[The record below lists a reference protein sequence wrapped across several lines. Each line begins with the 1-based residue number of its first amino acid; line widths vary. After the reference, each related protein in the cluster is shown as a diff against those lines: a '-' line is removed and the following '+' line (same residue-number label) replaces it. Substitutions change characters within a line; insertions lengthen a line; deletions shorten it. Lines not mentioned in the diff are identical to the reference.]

1 MPFISQDLLQ
11 QAICLIVENIEQ
23 LDTKAKQLTRQ
34 QFSLQDIEK
43 ANDILNIALSLTKA
57 VDELQMLQDKQ
68 QEFYIVCC
76 DDEPITPDGGMILDV
91 WTAETVT
98 DFLSTA
104 CPEKHFHYEQVRL
117 LTDEEMAAKISNF
130 YLYGGDDD
138 NEDA

>member
-1 MPFISQDLLQ
+1 MPFISQDLLH
-11 QAICLIVENIEQ
+11 QAICLIVENIEL

-34 QFSLQDIEK
+34 RLSLQDVEN
-43 ANDILNIALSLTKA
+43 ANDLLDVALSLTKA

-76 DDEPITPDGGMILDV
+76 DDEPITPEGDTIVDL

-98 DFLSTA
+98 DFLRTA

>member
-76 DDEPITPDGGMILDV
+76 DDEPITPDGGTILDV

-98 DFLSTA
+98 DFLRTA
-104 CPEKHFHYEQVRL
+104 CPDKHFHYEQIRL

>member
-76 DDEPITPDGGMILDV
+76 DDEPITPEGDTIVDL

-98 DFLSTA
+98 DFLRAA

>member
-1 MPFISQDLLQ
+1 MPFISQDLLH
-11 QAICLIVENIEQ
+11 QAICLIVENIEL

-34 QFSLQDIEK
+34 RFSLQDVEN
-43 ANDILNIALSLTKA
+43 ANDLLDVALSLTKA

-76 DDEPITPDGGMILDV
+76 DDEPITPEGDTIVDL

-98 DFLSTA
+98 DFLRTA

>member
-11 QAICLIVENIEQ
+11 QAICLIVENIEL

-34 QFSLQDIEK
+34 RFSLQDVEN
-43 ANDILNIALSLTKA
+43 ANDLLDVALSLTKA

-98 DFLSTA
+98 DFLNTA

-138 NEDA
+138 NEEA

>member
-34 QFSLQDIEK
+34 QFSLQDVEN
-43 ANDILNIALSLTKA
+43 ANDLLDVALSLTKA

-138 NEDA
+138 NEEA

>member
-98 DFLSTA
+98 DFLRTA

-130 YLYGGDDD
+130 YLYGEDD
-138 NEDA
+138 E

>member
-1 MPFISQDLLQ
+1 MPFISQDLLH
-11 QAICLIVENIEQ
+11 QAICLIVENIKR
-23 LDTKAKQLTRQ
+23 LDAKAKQLTRQ
-34 QFSLQDIEK
+34 RFSLQDVEN
-43 ANDILNIALSLTKA
+43 ANDLLDVALSLTKA

-98 DFLSTA
+98 DFLMTA

-130 YLYGGDDD
+130 YLYGEDD
-138 NEDA
+138 E

>member
-1 MPFISQDLLQ
+1 MPFISQDLLH
-11 QAICLIVENIEQ
+11 QAICLIVENIKR
-23 LDTKAKQLTRQ
+23 LDAKAKQLTRQ
-34 QFSLQDIEK
+34 RFSLQDVEN
-43 ANDILNIALSLTKA
+43 ANDLLDIALSLTKA

-76 DDEPITPDGGMILDV
+76 DDEPITPEGDTIVDL

-98 DFLSTA
+98 DFLKTA

>member
-34 QFSLQDIEK
+34 RFSLQDVEN
-43 ANDILNIALSLTKA
+43 ANDLLDVALSLTKA

-138 NEDA
+138 NEEA

>member
-11 QAICLIVENIEQ
+11 QAICLIVENIEL

-34 QFSLQDIEK
+34 RFSLQDVEN
-43 ANDILNIALSLTKA
+43 ANDLLDVALSLTKA

-68 QEFYIVCC
+68 QEFYVICCNDETIMPEGDTIV
-76 DDEPITPDGGMILDV
+76 DL

>member
-1 MPFISQDLLQ
+1 MPFISQDLLH
-11 QAICLIVENIEQ
+11 QAICLIVENIKL

-34 QFSLQDIEK
+34 RFSLQDVEN
-43 ANDILNIALSLTKA
+43 ANDLLDVALSLTKA

-98 DFLSTA
+98 DFLRTA

-130 YLYGGDDD
+130 YLYGEDD
-138 NEDA
+138 E